1 MSPPHEERRPL
12 AGNEG
17 SGGVQMLGGGEQ
29 DQRNP
34 RPSRADIEL
43 ARLRARL
50 RYIAHAAGRPLR
62 SRADEA
68 EHSAA
73 RRVGEVARM
82 RSVGE

>member
-50 RYIAHAAGRPLR
+50 RRMAAGAGRPLR
-62 SRADEA
+62 TRLDEQ
-68 EHSAA
+68 HHLAA
-73 RRVGEVARM
+73 RRAGELARIARVGE
-82 RSVGE
+82 